1 MKCLYWICV
10 CSFGLVSIAT
20 LAQPGI
26 SDLNIQRANVIL
38 IHAALPNGATETAAG
53 FCVGHDEAN
62 AYFVT
67 ALHALRDA
75 TTKQWAND
83 IQVQFWGSGASHTAT
98 IFDRFSEFEDLAVL
112 LVPTKELAGNLVSM
126 EQKDPTAELNIHL
139 IGHPA
144 AGTWLPWVGSIQNE
158 YEADDPNRFTTNLD
172 PSLQHGYSGGPVL
185 DSRGNLIGMHLAAS
199 NSSVNLNSRFI
210 VMSLLA
216 WHLPTSNLR
225 SSLVPGSTANPNKN
239 EVVKLVANFEEE
251 NRRVLGVQ
259 KWERFRLLTRQE
271 VEEFSPNRSDEV
283 KRVFNA
289 AHIDSALANSDLLNT
304 RFYTWGSDIVAM
316 RALGF
321 VPITGGTYVEYLDSV
336 ILRYGDQNFSELF
349 VSSANGMWKDG
360 THTFRYLQE
369 AGLLKVDPAWRSK
382 KISEV
387 AELLRPNFKQMD
399 QQYTEFLVWWRRRD
413 IQLAVLNLGQYL
425 EQDAGFKSRFEALLE
440 NDLTKGFISSIEQNF
455 AKSGP
460 QVIIANPMAMTV
472 SDYLKAFVEMSQKPS
487 L

>member
-1 MKCLYWICV
+1 
-10 CSFGLVSIAT
+10 
-20 LAQPGI
+20 
-26 SDLNIQRANVIL
+26 
-38 IHAALPNGATETAAG
+38 
-53 FCVGHDEAN
+53 
-62 AYFVT
+62 
-67 ALHALRDA
+67 
-75 TTKQWAND
+75 
-83 IQVQFWGSGASHTAT
+83 
-98 IFDRFSEFEDLAVL
+98 
-112 LVPTKELAGNLVSM
+112 
-126 EQKDPTAELNIHL
+126 
-139 IGHPA
+139 
-144 AGTWLPWVGSIQNE
+144 
-158 YEADDPNRFTTNLD
+158 
-172 PSLQHGYSGGPVL
+172 
-185 DSRGNLIGMHLAAS
+185 
-199 NSSVNLNSRFI
+199 
-210 VMSLLA
+210 LLA